1 VSCVPCRL
9 RRWSPE
15 LGCSR
20 AGRYRASGAASGSA
34 GACARKTGPLKLLLA
49 TANAGKQREFAA
61 LLAPLGLELVLQSA
75 LGIDSVAETGATFE
89 ANALLKARH
98 AASRVRLP
106 ALADDSGLEVD
117 ALDGRPGVWSARYAG
132 ATATAD
138 DNNARL
144 LSELADVPP
153 ERRGARYRCVLV
165 LVRHAGDEAPL
176 IASGTWEGRI
186 APRRMGHGGFGYDPL
201 FIPEGHEMS
210 AAELPVA
217 QKNALSHRGRALAAL
232 IALLKR
238 SPL

>member
-1 VSCVPCRL
+1 L
-9 RRWSPE
+9 R
-15 LGCSR
+15 
-20 AGRYRASGAASGSA
+20 
-34 GACARKTGPLKLLLA
+34 LLLA

-61 LLAPLGLELVLQSA
+61 LLAPLGLELLLQSA

-98 AASRVRLP
+98 AASRGALP

-132 ATATAD
+132 AAASDD

-144 LSELADVPP
+144 LAELADVPP

-165 LVRHAGDEAPL
+165 LVRNATDTAPL

-186 APRRMGHGGFGYDPL
+186 ATRRMGHGGFGYDPL
-201 FIPEGHEMS
+201 FIPEGHEMTV
-210 AAELPVA
+210 AELPA
-217 QKNALSHRGRALAAL
+217 ALKNAHSHRAKALAAL
-232 IALLKR
+232 VGQLKR
-238 SPL
+238 GAWSGQLEDLA